1 MEVLHLVLDEES
13 SHLAAV
19 DLGQPL
25 NLVPAGG
32 LPRPVFSRP
41 CVLPIKVAA
50 AGQPFPEG
58 GQ

>member
-1 MEVLHLVLDEES
+1 MEVLQLALDEES
-13 SHLAAV
+13 SHLTAA
-19 DLGQPL
+19 DLGQRL